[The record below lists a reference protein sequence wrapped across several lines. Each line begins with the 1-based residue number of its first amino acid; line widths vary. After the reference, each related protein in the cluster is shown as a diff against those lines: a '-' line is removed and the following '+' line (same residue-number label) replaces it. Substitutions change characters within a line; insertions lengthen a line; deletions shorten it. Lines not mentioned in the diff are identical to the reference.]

1 MGHNGEPMAT
11 PSNCILKVLLKMKN
25 DYFVESCRTFLKLSR
40 SRVETHGVL
49 SSDSIKQIFMNS
61 LRAMLVKNEVM
72 SRLAIK
78 QSEFCRIISL
88 AKWNE
93 SLTLYSLEFKS
104 LSTGKKALLSYTWVP
119 QWLKQ
124 LVEKQGSYQYL
135 FYGFLRDHNG
145 LQVDYQLG
153 VIYSRD
159 PH

>member
-1 MGHNGEPMAT
+1 MAT
-11 PSNCILKVLLKMKN
+11 PSNCFLKVLLKMKN

-88 AKWNE
+88 AK
-93 SLTLYSLEFKS
+93 
-104 LSTGKKALLSYTWVP
+104 
-119 QWLKQ
+119 
-124 LVEKQGSYQYL
+124 
-135 FYGFLRDHNG
+135 
-145 LQVDYQLG
+145 
-153 VIYSRD
+153 
-159 PH
+159 